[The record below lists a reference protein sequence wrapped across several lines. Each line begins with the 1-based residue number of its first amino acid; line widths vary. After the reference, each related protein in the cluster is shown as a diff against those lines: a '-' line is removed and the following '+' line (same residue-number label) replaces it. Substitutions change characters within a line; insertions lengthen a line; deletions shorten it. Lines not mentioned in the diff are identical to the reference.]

1 MKGKDTCAV
10 FSHQKSFCPAQREL
24 LLDGLFFALHMA
36 LAELLHSGD
45 RFSAM
50 GPRGG

>member
-1 MKGKDTCAV
+1 MCHVRSIRDHSARV
-10 FSHQKSFCPAQREL
+10 QMEL

-36 LAELLHSGD
+36 LAELLLYGD
-45 RFSAM
+45 RFSTM